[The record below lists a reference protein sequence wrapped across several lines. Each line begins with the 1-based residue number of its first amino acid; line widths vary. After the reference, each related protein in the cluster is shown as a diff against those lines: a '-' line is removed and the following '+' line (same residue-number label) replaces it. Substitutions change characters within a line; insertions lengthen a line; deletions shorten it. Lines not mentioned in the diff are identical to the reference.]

1 MPPPIEYSVISSVKG
16 LAVEHD
22 RLTWRVVAD
31 RCSRYRAVIEVVHP
45 VTGGELRD
53 VATMR

>member
-1 MPPPIEYSVISSVKG
+1 VPPPIEYSVISSVKG